1 MTEERGLL
9 ELPVP
14 EGEGLYRQWKRSV
27 GLDDPDLR
35 RNVLFVVRWLVEG
48 PLRMERVFRLG
59 ARAADLADLGSGS
72 GWVSLEI
79 ARRNP
84 RIRIRAVDRQAGL
97 QDWARS
103 HYDRL
108 RGLGVIRHEVA
119 DLETL
124 DLGHRSLD
132 AALALFS
139 LGCLRDPLG
148 LLERVHA
155 ALRPGGLFV
164 YADGV
169 EPPPRNLDRLAAV
182 FGRERLLAAYRCDA
196 VRRNRPP
203 EAPPEDEVHARL
215 RERFEVLH
223 ESRTRAFVDL
233 YTGRYRAR
241 EALWR
246 LPLLKAA
253 DEAAMA
259 AGLLEGAVR
268 FVIARKPS

>member
-1 MTEERGLL
+1 MAEERGLL

-35 RNVLFVVRWLVEG
+35 RNVLFLVRWLVEG

-59 ARAADLADLGSGS
+59 AQARELADLGSGS

-84 RIRIRAVDRQAGL
+84 RVRIRAVDRQAGL
-97 QDWARS
+97 QEWARS
-103 HYDRL
+103 HYARL
-108 RGLGVIRHEVA
+108 RGLGAIEHEVA

-124 DLGHRSLD
+124 DLGIQSLD
-132 AALALFS
+132 VALALFS

-148 LLERVHA
+148 LLDRVHA
-155 ALRPGGLFV
+155 ALRPGGLLV
-164 YADGV
+164 YADGM
-169 EPPPRNLDRLAAV
+169 EPPPRDLDRLAPV
-182 FGRERLLAAYRCDA
+182 FGRERLLAAYGCDA

-203 EAPPEDEVHARL
+203 GAPPEADVHARL

-223 ESRTRAFVDL
+223 QSRTRAFVDL
-233 YTGRYRAR
+233 YTGTLRAR
-241 EALWR
+241 ESLWR
-246 LPLLKAA
+246 LPLLKVA

-259 AGLLEGAVR
+259 VGLLEGAVR
-268 FVIARKPS
+268 FVIARKSA